1 MPHIQH
7 GGVLEIDVEVE
18 QFLVDDPQLWTETAE
33 DMVAL
38 VLRHLA
44 VLETD
49 HLDVVEHIDTL
60 DHNTAVNVVA
70 LGVESHSHRV
80 PGMVAHHVLQQ
91 THKFSSLLTLMIDA
105 INLGHC
111 ADGIM
116 EGVQVLIELPLEV
129 RSYLNLLL

>member
-18 QFLVDDPQLWTETAE
+18 QFLVDDPQLRTEAAE
-33 DMVAL
+33 NMVAL
-38 VLRHLA
+38 VLRHFA

-49 HLDVVEHIDTL
+49 HLDAVEHIDTL
-60 DHNTAVNVVA
+60 DHNTAVDVIA
-70 LGVESHSHRV
+70 LGVESHRHRV
-80 PGMVAHHVLQQ
+80 PWMVAHYVLQQ
-91 THKFSSLLTLMIDA
+91 THQFSRLLTLMIDT
-105 INLGHC
+105 IDLSHC